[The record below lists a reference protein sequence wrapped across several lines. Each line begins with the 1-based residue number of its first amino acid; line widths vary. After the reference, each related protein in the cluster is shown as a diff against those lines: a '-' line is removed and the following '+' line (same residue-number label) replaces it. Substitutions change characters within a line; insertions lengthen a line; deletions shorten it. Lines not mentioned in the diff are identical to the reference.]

1 MSLQSIYKN
10 SPTESAGSF
19 SHPPFAPLNDLC
31 IFFFFCG
38 TRRPVGKKFPVS
50 ATSAAAVP
58 NTTMSC
64 IYPISIQDAG
74 TRANEAYW
82 LE

>member
-31 IFFFFCG
+31 IFSSSAELGVPLEKNFL
-38 TRRPVGKKFPVS
+38 VS

-58 NTTMSC
+58 STTMSC